1 VRRPALIA
9 VAVALAASGTAH
21 ADVALTVWSAP
32 GVPAAGLTLH
42 TFGADGELVEM
53 ASTEVPADGV
63 YRVSSAALG
72 GVPFPLQVRLDPRLD
87 ACTGQTV
94 APVATVAADGSSG
107 TLDAGLTPFCAA
119 PAALE
124 PADRLT
130 VGADGVGGASG
141 GSVDLLALTPAFPAG
156 GTVAVTTEGGE
167 TLATVTADPRAL
179 YARFRLQTPAA
190 AYRGDVLLRW
200 TIGGVAGTARLT
212 ALDVQPEQP
221 VQAPLGAG
229 AVHVSLV
236 VDGSPAAAGVDPGGR
251 RRGDAARLLRLL
263 VGRPLG
269 GFAGTLA
276 GPFDYDVALRRAA
289 ESLGRLGQ
297 PRVPKVV
304 VLLTASDAN
313 GPYGGAH
320 ADLAHTAAGHR
331 WPVVVV
337 PLAPPVATSL
347 VAARIARETGGFLLP
362 ADGADDA
369 AANVLEAW
377 ARLHGGR
384 RTLRSAVSA
393 TGRRPSVTVV
403 RGLPG
408 RPLRVLVGAS
418 RARVAVGVT
427 DPAGRPVAVRPYG
440 SGVVAVVPRAR
451 AGAYRVTVRVAG
463 ATGPFAYARGEL
475 VTTVG

>member
-9 VAVALAASGTAH
+9 VAAALAAPGAAH

-42 TFGADGELVEM
+42 TFGADGELVGT

-63 YRVSSAALG
+63 YRVPSAALA

-94 APVATVAADGSSG
+94 APVADVTADG
-107 TLDAGLTPFCAA
+107 TTAALDAGLTPLCAA

-130 VGADGVGGASG
+130 VDAGRVSGASG
-141 GSVDLLALTPAFPAG
+141 GSVDLLALTPAFPDG
-156 GTVAVTTEGGE
+156 GTVAVTTEAGE
-167 TLATVTADPRAL
+167 TLATAPADPRTL
-179 YARFRLQTPAA
+179 YARFRLQTPAT
-190 AYRGDVLLRW
+190 AYRGDLLLRW
-200 TIGGVAGTARLT
+200 TIGGVAGTARL
-212 ALDVQPEQP
+212 ASLDVQPEQP
-221 VQAPLGAG
+221 VQEALGTG

-236 VDGSPAAAGVDPGGR
+236 VDGSAAAAGVDPGGR
-251 RRGDAARLLRLL
+251 RRADAARLLRLL

-269 GFAGTLA
+269 GFAGTLP
-276 GPFDYDVALRRAA
+276 GPFDYDAALRRATG
-289 ESLGRLGQ
+289 SLVGLGQ

-304 VLLTASDAN
+304 VLLTASDAS
-313 GPYGGAH
+313 GPYLGAH
-320 ADLAHTAAGHR
+320 AELARTAAGHR

-337 PLAPPVATSL
+337 PLAPPAATSL

-362 ADGADDA
+362 SDGADDA

-384 RTLRSAVSA
+384 RTLHSAVSA

-403 RGLPG
+403 RGLRR
-408 RPLRVLVGAS
+408 RPLRVLVGWS
-418 RARVAVGVT
+418 RERLAVSVS
-427 DPAGRPVAVRPYG
+427 DPAGRPVPVRPYG

-451 AGAYRVTVRVAG
+451 AGAYRVTARVAG
-463 ATGPFAYARGEL
+463 AAGPFAYARGDL
-475 VTTVG
+475 VATVG